1 MKKLWM
7 TKVGLA
13 ALLLAGVVD
22 AGADDLVARIGFIG
36 SIYNNQARQ
45 ALTGTVGGTGEYGK
59 LNLEVDLRG
68 TMTSEVGTRVPEA
81 RLTGTYPVE
90 IVLKVSKSGVSVSDS
105 FTTDIKVSRRWIT
118 FGEYGSAQRSRPFRW
133 YVKPRLAY
141 GTRCG
146 SDACTVT
153 SLQTSRHV
161 AARVFI
167 QAGAANVLVKQVFKN
182 RTNTL
187 VSGGRNVGQVIGD
200 GVQAGLLCIQAC
212 FGNP

>member
-90 IVLKVSKSGVSVSDS
+90 IVLKVSKSGS
-105 FTTDIKVSRRWIT
+105 T
-118 FGEYGSAQRSRPFRW
+118 FRTLS
-133 YVKPRLAY
+133 PR
-141 GTRCG
+141 
-146 SDACTVT
+146 
-153 SLQTSRHV
+153 TSR
-161 AARVFI
+161 
-167 QAGAANVLVKQVFKN
+167 
-182 RTNTL
+182 
-187 VSGGRNVGQVIGD
+187 
-200 GVQAGLLCIQAC
+200 
-212 FGNP
+212 

>member
-90 IVLKVSKSGVSVSDS
+90 SVRKVSKSGVNVSDS
-105 FTTDIKVSRRWIT
+105 FTTNIKVSRRWIT
-118 FGEYGSAQRSRPFRW
+118 FGEYGSIRLVRPIDPRKIGRQRVR
-133 YVKPRLAY
+133 
-141 GTRCG
+141 G
-146 SDACTVT
+146 SGILKYD
-153 SLQTSRHV
+153 
-161 AARVFI
+161 F
-167 QAGAANVLVKQVFKN
+167 
-182 RTNTL
+182 
-187 VSGGRNVGQVIGD
+187 
-200 GVQAGLLCIQAC
+200 
-212 FGNP
+212 